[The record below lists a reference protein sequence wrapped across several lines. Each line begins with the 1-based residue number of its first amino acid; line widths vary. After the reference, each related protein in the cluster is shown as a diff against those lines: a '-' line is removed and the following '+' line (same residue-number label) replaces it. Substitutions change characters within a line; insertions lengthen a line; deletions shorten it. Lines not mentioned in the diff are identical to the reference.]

1 MKKRSFHI
9 LALAALLLAG
19 CFEKVAYDTVYTLI
33 PKTQA
38 ASGDTERI
46 VEGALTYA
54 FAADTAAWFVAT
66 YDDALNGVITSRT
79 DPSVKRSDPIATG
92 EPDPTEGLEGSLRMR
107 LTRPSQ
113 LVVAIDPED
122 RLYAYTQQKVAENL
136 PRTYVALTF
145 KPYHAGSSYEEKRW
159 IFRNDFYT
167 PPVYLDCTV
176 VPLKQETE
184 GGETVPF
191 PVSSSAI
198 KAYAFAADTTLWRI
212 ASYTDA
218 LNGVITSKLDP
229 AQQRQNPESTAYPQT
244 TAYVMSVSH
253 SQLMVVVVDRESAMY
268 AYSQQT
274 VDLTG
279 APVAFE
285 VTFRPWEQKYLYVE
299 EGWRV
304 VDDTYR
310 PADPDNPDPT
320 NPAGPKPAAKRSVR

>member
-1 MKKRSFHI
+1 MKTKPIHI

-19 CFEKVAYDTVYTLI
+19 CFEKVAHDTIYMLT

-38 ASGDTERI
+38 ASGDTERV
-46 VEGALTYA
+46 VEGARTYA
-54 FAADTAAWFVAT
+54 FAADTASWFVAS

-79 DPSVKRSDPIATG
+79 DPSAKRSDPIATG
-92 EPDPTEGLEGSLRMR
+92 QPVTTEGFEGSLEMR

-113 LVVAIDPED
+113 LVVAADPED

-136 PRTYVALTF
+136 PRTYVTLTF
-145 KPYHAGSSYEEKRW
+145 KPYREGRTYKEGNW
-159 IFRNDFYT
+159 VFCNDFYT

-176 VPLKQETE
+176 VPLRQAEE
-184 GGETVPF
+184 GGPTEPF

-198 KAYAFAADTTLWRI
+198 RAYAFAADTTLWRI

-229 AQQRQNPESTAYPQT
+229 EQQRQNPEAMAYPEE

-253 SQLMVVVVDRESAMY
+253 SQLMVVVVDRTSSMY

-279 APVAFE
+279 PGVAFE
-285 VTFRPWEQKYLYVE
+285 VTFRPWERKYLYVE

-304 VDDTYR
+304 VDDAFRPEHPETPAGLR
-310 PADPDNPDPT
+310 PADKLT
-320 NPAGPKPAAKRSVR
+320 AR